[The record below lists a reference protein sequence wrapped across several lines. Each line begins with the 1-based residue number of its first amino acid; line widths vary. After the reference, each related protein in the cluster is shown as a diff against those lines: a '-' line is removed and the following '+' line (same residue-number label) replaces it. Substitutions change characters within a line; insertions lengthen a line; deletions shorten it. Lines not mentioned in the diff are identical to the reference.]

1 MKYTSLPENY
11 KEIKRIDLK
20 KDKKVF
26 LLINLGALLIMAAMI
41 LIANKLI
48 PLSDL
53 FNKIVKNNN
62 GEIFI
67 LWLLLLAVI
76 LYTIA
81 HEATHG
87 FFMKRFSGIKPK
99 YGITSTY
106 AYAGSDAFFNK
117 RQYIFITLSP
127 VVILGLILLLL
138 NLVAPIEWFWFIY
151 FIQVSNISGAA
162 GDLYVTYLMTKMPVD
177 TLTQDS
183 GVSMILYSKTELL
196 H

>member
-11 KEIKRIDLK
+11 KEIKRVDLK

-26 LLINLGALLIMAAMI
+26 LLINLGALLIMAVMI
-41 LIANKLI
+41 LIANKFI
-48 PLSDL
+48 PLPEL
-53 FNKIVKNNN
+53 FIKIVKNNN

-67 LWLLLLAVI
+67 LWLLFPAVI

-99 YGITSTY
+99 YGITSVY
-106 AYAGSDAFFNK
+106 AYAGSEAFFNK
-117 RQYIFITLSP
+117 TQYLIITLSP
-127 VVILGLILLLL
+127 VVILGLLLLLL
-138 NLVAPIEWFWFIY
+138 NLVVPIEWFWFIY

-162 GDLYVTYLMTKMPVD
+162 GDLYVTYLIKKVPVD

-183 GVSMILYSKTELL
+183 GVSMVMYSKTE
-196 H
+196 

>member
-1 MKYTSLPENY
+1 MKYTRLPENY
-11 KEIKRIDLK
+11 KEIKRVDLK

-26 LLINLGALLIMAAMI
+26 LLINLGALLIMAVMI
-41 LIANKLI
+41 LIANKFI
-48 PLSDL
+48 PLPEL
-53 FNKIVKNNN
+53 FIKIVKNNN

-67 LWLLLLAVI
+67 LWLLFPAVI

-99 YGITSTY
+99 YGITSVY
-106 AYAGSDAFFNK
+106 AYAGSEAFFNK
-117 RQYIFITLSP
+117 TQYLIITLSP
-127 VVILGLILLLL
+127 VVILGLLLLLL
-138 NLVAPIEWFWFIY
+138 NLVVPIEWFWFIY

-162 GDLYVTYLMTKMPVD
+162 GDLYVTYLIKKVPVD

-183 GVSMILYSKTELL
+183 GVSMVMYSKTE
-196 H
+196 